1 MRIEAVGIRRL
12 LNLCKQRV
20 VSEMCVEK
28 LFSNQGRS
36 DMTSNPLP
44 IASCFSAKIAGF
56 ASASSFVS

>member
-1 MRIEAVGIRRL
+1 
-12 LNLCKQRV
+12 
-20 VSEMCVEK
+20 MCVEK